1 MNCCWVVSQPQSSGL
16 DIHRGCSDDVK
27 RPRLDWGLRAI
38 RPGCIRWICSLEC
51 GWPIPLPAI
60 DTGRIER
67 SHWLCRRLLEYAI
80 CLKYRREHSRVVHI
94 SYDENSRAEKK
105 KDLLWKSNT
114 RFRYVHRVRGLP
126 RCSWSR
132 LRSCRA
138 ASLGPGWCILLVL
151 LLAGRKRIHKMPSLP
166 LSSR

>member
-38 RPGCIRWICSLEC
+38 RPGCIGWICSLEC

-94 SYDENSRAEKK
+94 SYDENSRAEKRK
-105 KDLLWKSNT
+105 TCCGNQTLDSDMSIGSGVY
-114 RFRYVHRVRGLP
+114 RDAAGLDF
-126 RCSWSR
+126 
-132 LRSCRA
+132 
-138 ASLGPGWCILLVL
+138 G
-151 LLAGRKRIHKMPSLP
+151 LAGQQAWDLAGVFFWFFCLQDEREYIRCLHFP
-166 LSSR
+166 